1 MEAAALVYMPKSCI
15 YMPEP
20 SSGDHYTLLPL
31 ARDKNI
37 CLVTLSMFTA
47 AKLTVASKYSTRNMG
62 VHLKLPPSFGPKLDS
77 VDLIN
82 ESALCHGPIWKNA
95 DLVVC
100 GEDRQ
105 LLLVDGEP
113 VAIESPIK
121 VVPVDQ
127 YMPLQ
132 CTALTNVG
140 YEPKF
145 ANDAFAFRET
155 VADMRQCLDRGKTET
170 TKEEPPEPMITE
182 DHQREGPGW
191 PPEFQCSLP
200 RLVTFRWSCHRGVE
214 AVDPVK
220 YRAFLGV
227 TEDKGEEAA
236 MASTGATAQSPQG
249 TAATK
254 ATPISANTATEEDD
268 TNPPNPLCSP
278 THLSEVLGEMN
289 NSLEHLETGYFNCFN
304 ETVKA
309 TREVLAEVNDIDAT
323 YVDALLEAMTK

>member
-1 MEAAALVYMPKSCI
+1 
-15 YMPEP
+15 
-20 SSGDHYTLLPL
+20 
-31 ARDKNI
+31 
-37 CLVTLSMFTA
+37 
-47 AKLTVASKYSTRNMG
+47 MG
-62 VHLKLPPSFGPKLDS
+62 VHLKLPPSFGPQLDS

-182 DHQREGPGW
+182 DHQREALAAARVPM
-191 PPEFQCSLP
+191 FASKTSDIQVVLP
-200 RLVTFRWSCHRGVE
+200 SGVE